1 MHVGWSLIKGISLP
15 QRDRGFARDLHG
27 EFSLQ
32 NIHED
37 LGVMPVRQ
45 GSAAGQILHRQHDE
59 FLAVGTHEVLVDQ
72 LLDDRGRRSG
82 VRAGVGSE
90 RAKRPQSETGRHR
103 CPLRMVVIHG

>member
-37 LGVMPVRQ
+37 LTRRPVKR
-45 GSAAGQILHRQHDE
+45 GLLFGYGAIEENDIGEGLTRLRRALH
-59 FLAVGTHEVLVDQ
+59 LVNAR
-72 LLDDRGRRSG
+72 L
-82 VRAGVGSE
+82 
-90 RAKRPQSETGRHR
+90 
-103 CPLRMVVIHG
+103 